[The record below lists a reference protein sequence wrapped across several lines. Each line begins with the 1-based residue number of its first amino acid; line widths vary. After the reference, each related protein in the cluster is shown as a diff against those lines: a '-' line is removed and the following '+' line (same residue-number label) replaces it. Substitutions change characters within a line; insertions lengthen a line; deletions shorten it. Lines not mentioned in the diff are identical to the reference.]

1 MCKIRE
7 MNLETAKYYGYEAQ
21 SNQLV
26 EECAELIQ
34 AVNKYR
40 RVETGLGQ
48 PVAEDKKAIARDNL
62 VKEIADVELM
72 LEQVKYLLQ
81 IPEDELLA
89 VKTFKVNR
97 TRERAECCD
106 TGFHACE
113 YPLDCFGYYD
123 PAHSVFH
130 EVELSGEMDK
140 SGDNTK
146 VCATDIKIG
155 ARLSIA
161 GLVKMA
167 IDFTMSKVNKEA
179 GSDERHGF
187 ASATGNCGASS
198 ATRFCICYRGLWSLI
213 CYRGLWSLI
222 C

>member
-40 RVETGLGQ
+40 RVVETGLGQ

-62 VKEIADVELM
+62 VEEIADVELM

-97 TRERAECCD
+97 TRERME
-106 TGFHACE
+106 
-113 YPLDCFGYYD
+113 
-123 PAHSVFH
+123 
-130 EVELSGEMDK
+130 
-140 SGDNTK
+140 N
-146 VCATDIKIG
+146 
-155 ARLSIA
+155 
-161 GLVKMA
+161 
-167 IDFTMSKVNKEA
+167 SK
-179 GSDERHGF
+179 
-187 ASATGNCGASS
+187 
-198 ATRFCICYRGLWSLI
+198 
-213 CYRGLWSLI
+213 
-222 C
+222 

>member
-1 MCKIRE
+1 MCKISE

-62 VKEIADVELM
+62 VEEIADVELM

-97 TRERAECCD
+97 TR
-106 TGFHACE
+106 
-113 YPLDCFGYYD
+113 D
-123 PAHSVFH
+123 PDDISTT
-130 EVELSGEMDK
+130 LSRLVGQV
-140 SGDNTK
+140 DNMQK
-146 VCATDIKIG
+146 V
-155 ARLSIA
+155 IA
-161 GLVKMA
+161 GLNRILQEVQ
-167 IDFTMSKVNKEA
+167 DEQKE
-179 GSDERHGF
+179 
-187 ASATGNCGASS
+187 N
-198 ATRFCICYRGLWSLI
+198 
-213 CYRGLWSLI
+213 
-222 C
+222 